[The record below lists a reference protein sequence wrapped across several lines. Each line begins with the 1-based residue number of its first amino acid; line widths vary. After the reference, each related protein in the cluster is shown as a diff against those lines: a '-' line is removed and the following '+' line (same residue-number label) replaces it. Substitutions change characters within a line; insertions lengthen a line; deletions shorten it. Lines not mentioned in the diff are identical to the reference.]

1 MDSITPINNSGKPLR
16 GLIIEDN
23 DTDYLL
29 LERHLQKMLPT
40 ISCVRAENRAQVTAA
55 LTQPIDLIV
64 TDYHLLDIE
73 GNELLTTITG
83 AQGNTP
89 CILLSGSLYELD
101 QVAAPHNVTAKLEK
115 GDIPAL
121 RSALERIVKNIE

>member
-1 MDSITPINNSGKPLR
+1 MDSIAPIINSAKPLH

-29 LERHLQKMLPT
+29 LERHLQKMLPSF
-40 ISCVRAENRAQVTAA
+40 SCVRAENRAQVSAA
-55 LTQPIDLIV
+55 LTQPLDLIV

-73 GNELLTTITG
+73 GNELLSAIAG
-83 AQGNTP
+83 AQAKTP

-101 QVAAPHNVTAKLEK
+101 KVAAPGNVIAKIEK

-121 RSALERIVKNIE
+121 RSAVERLVKNLE

>member
-1 MDSITPINNSGKPLR
+1 MDRMEPVIKSGKPLQ

-29 LERHLQKMLPT
+29 LERHLQKMLPGIT
-40 ISCVRAENRAQVTAA
+40 CVRAENRTQV
-55 LTQPIDLIV
+55 LSELQSPVDLIV

-73 GNELLTTITG
+73 GNELLSAIAS

-89 CILLSGSLYELD
+89 CILLSGSLEELD
-101 QVAAPHNVTAKLEK
+101 KVTAPKNVAAKLEK
-115 GDIPAL
+115 GDISAL
-121 RSALERIVKNIE
+121 RLAIENIVKNL